1 MKRIFCILLALTACV
16 SLSAQQRGD
25 KAISAFA
32 GATFSNA
39 PYTSVQVAGEFDYFV
54 ADNFRLSFGVGV
66 PFTSTTIGQVG
77 SDKVKSN
84 SFGVYFNPN
93 IAYYVKL
100 ADRFYYTPEL
110 GGGYELGSY
119 KQKYASTVLVNG
131 KYNGY
136 YIYFSPLYF
145 EFKVNPRFSI
155 GVAIGEFYYENFKY
169 KDSSNQIVD
178 KSDSFSFN
186 LNSGNVCCRFYL

>member
-1 MKRIFCILLALTACV
+1 MLMKRIVCILLALTACV

-39 PYTSVQVAGEFDYFV
+39 PYTLVQAAVGFDYFV

-66 PFTSTTIGQVG
+66 PFTSATVVDNLKQ
-77 SDKVKSN
+77 N
-84 SFGVYFNPN
+84 SVGVYFNPN

-100 ADRFYYTPEL
+100 TDNFYYTPEI
-110 GGGYELGSY
+110 GGGYELGSF
-119 KQKYASTVLVNG
+119 KQTYTSTSSVLVNG

-136 YIYFSPLYF
+136 YIYFTPLQI
-145 EFKVNPRFSI
+145 EFKVNPRFAI
-155 GVAIGEFYYENFKY
+155 GVAIGEFYYENYKY

-178 KSDSFSFN
+178 KSDTFSFM
-186 LNSGNVCCRFYL
+186 LNAGNVSCRFYL